1 MQASVPGAGAAA
13 AAARPAAAAFACT
26 AVGRGGPPGP
36 VGELAKRIPME
47 ASTAMDAI
55 PPPGSDRNAAE
66 STVLPIPRPWL
77 LLCRHLLLGS
87 HRRPRRAATHTRLLP
102 GGLSE
107 SRGASRACTSSRNV
121 LLSQVQCRNMD
132 NVVGCTVVKRAI
144 MSATLTC
151 HESRCFGW
159 HKKLNISYASF

>member
-26 AVGRGGPPGP
+26 AVGLVEGRGVAVGRGGPPGP

-66 STVLPIPRPWL
+66 STVLPTPRPWL

-87 HRRPRRAATHTRLLP
+87 HRRPRRAATHTRLQP

-107 SRGASRACTSSRNV
+107 SRGASRPLQTCISSRNV

-132 NVVGCTVVKRAI
+132 NVAVVK
-144 MSATLTC
+144 
-151 HESRCFGW
+151 
-159 HKKLNISYASF
+159 KQ